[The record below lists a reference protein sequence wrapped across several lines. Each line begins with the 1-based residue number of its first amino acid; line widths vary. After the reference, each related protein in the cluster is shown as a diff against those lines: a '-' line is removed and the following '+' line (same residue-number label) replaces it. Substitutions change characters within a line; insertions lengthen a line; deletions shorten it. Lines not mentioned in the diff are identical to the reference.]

1 MNSKG
6 PEVVIIPLTSK
17 ETDTPGSF
25 EPLSSGHT
33 GEQLPVEASLS
44 IHSVQ
49 KWSIINGLG
58 GPGQGWTCACW
69 DSLQLLLDSASH
81 ELVSVCR
88 LFLLAVLLQW
98 STTVCRCG
106 V

>member
-1 MNSKG
+1 M
-6 PEVVIIPLTSK
+6 IIPLRSK

-25 EPLSSGHT
+25 DPLSSGHT
-33 GEQLPVEASLS
+33 GEQLPVEVSLG
-44 IHSVQ
+44 IDSVQ
-49 KWSIINGLG
+49 KWSIMNGLG
-58 GPGQGWTCACW
+58 GPGQGWTCVYW
-69 DSLQLLLDSASH
+69 DSLQLLLDSAGP
-81 ELVSVCR
+81 ELVSVCQ